1 MHGLAS
7 WQTLNYF
14 LDSSCITLSFVTS
27 SLIERGK
34 KDLHLNAGWKTHF
47 RCLSWS
53 KHDTSNEGKK
63 ILCQHLELYKRWM
76 KFIFLSNRLV
86 FAVDTYSCQYDPC
99 SWSKSWKSY
108 GNVDNER
115 EKQDDKEKGG
125 GERKWPYETA
135 VSWLKG
141 QQRSRQLKK
150 KNTICPLDSW
160 KYLTHK
166 SLSVTFT
173 T

>member
-76 KFIFLSNRLV
+76 KFIFLATDWFSLYIHIVVNMTLV
-86 FAVDTYSCQYDPC
+86 ADRNLGRVMEMLTM
-99 SWSKSWKSY
+99 KRK
-108 GNVDNER
+108 
-115 EKQDDKEKGG
+115 KQDDKERGG
-125 GERKWPYETA
+125 REREKMAIWNSCE
-135 VSWLKG
+135 
-141 QQRSRQLKK
+141 
-150 KNTICPLDSW
+150 
-160 KYLTHK
+160 LT
-166 SLSVTFT
+166 
-173 T
+173 

>member
-1 MHGLAS
+1 MAEKNIWKILYCFRLLLEIWNVLHGKKKKINHFMHGLAS
-7 WQTLNYF
+7 WQKLNYF

-34 KDLHLNAGWKTHF
+34 KIYIWMLAG
-47 RCLSWS
+47 
-53 KHDTSNEGKK
+53 KHIFAVFLDRNMTLAMREKK

-115 EKQDDKEKGG
+115 EKTG
-125 GERKWPYETA
+125 R
-135 VSWLKG
+135 
-141 QQRSRQLKK
+141 
-150 KNTICPLDSW
+150 
-160 KYLTHK
+160 
-166 SLSVTFT
+166 
-173 T
+173 

>member
-1 MHGLAS
+1 MAEKNVLKKIHCFRLLLEIWNVLHGKKKKIHHFMHGLAS
-7 WQTLNYF
+7 WQTPNYF

-63 ILCQHLELYKRWM
+63 DFMPTFGALQAMDEIYLS
-76 KFIFLSNRLV
+76 SNRLV

-115 EKQDDKEKGG
+115 EKTG
-125 GERKWPYETA
+125 R
-135 VSWLKG
+135 
-141 QQRSRQLKK
+141 
-150 KNTICPLDSW
+150 
-160 KYLTHK
+160 
-166 SLSVTFT
+166 
-173 T
+173 

>member
-47 RCLSWS
+47 RCLSWL

-63 ILCQHLELYKRWM
+63 DFMPTFGALQAMDEIYLS
-76 KFIFLSNRLV
+76 SNRLV

-115 EKQDDKEKGG
+115 EKTG
-125 GERKWPYETA
+125 R
-135 VSWLKG
+135 
-141 QQRSRQLKK
+141 
-150 KNTICPLDSW
+150 
-160 KYLTHK
+160 
-166 SLSVTFT
+166 
-173 T
+173 